1 MLTTIRS
8 WIFYAGLIPL
18 TVFFAII
25 SVCVLIL
32 PPTPRYKTIIT
43 WSKLALWWLKITCNL
58 HWEVKGIENITDRP
72 GVILCKHQSAWETIA
87 MQMIFPKQTQVLK
100 KELLRIPFFGW
111 GLACLSPIAINRKQG
126 AKSVKK
132 ILDVGQKKI
141 KDGWWV
147 LFFPEGTR
155 TAVGEIRR
163 FTQTGAALALEADC
177 PIIPVAHNAGVFW
190 KKNTVKKHPGTIDVI
205 IGAPIPTVGRS
216 RKNIIKD
223 AENWIEATCAKLPSE
238 ISAS

>member
-1 MLTTIRS
+1 
-8 WIFYAGLIPL
+8 
-18 TVFFAII
+18 
-25 SVCVLIL
+25 
-32 PPTPRYKTIIT
+32 
-43 WSKLALWWLKITCNL
+43 L
-58 HWEVKGIENITDRP
+58 HWAVRGIENITDQP

-100 KELLRIPFFGW
+100 KELLSIPFFGW
-111 GLACLSPIAINRKQG
+111 GLACLNPIAINRKQG

-132 ILDVGQKKI
+132 ILDIGQKRI

-155 TAVGEIRR
+155 IAVGENGR
-163 FTQTGAALALEADC
+163 FTQTGAALALEANC

-190 KKNTVKKHPGTIDVI
+190 KKNTVKKYPGTIEVI
-205 IGAPIPTVGRS
+205 IGAPISTAGRS

-223 AENWIEATCAKLPSE
+223 AENWIDTMCAKLPSE
-238 ISAS
+238 IGTN

>member
-111 GLACLSPIAINRKQG
+111 GLACLNPIAINRSQG
-126 AKSVKK
+126 TKSVRK
-132 ILDVGQKKI
+132 ILDLGQKRI

-147 LFFPEGTR
+147 LLFPEGTR
-155 TAVGEIRR
+155 IEVGKNGR
-163 FTQTGAALALEADC
+163 FTKTGAALALEADC

-190 KKNTVKKHPGTIDVI
+190 KKNTVKKRPGTINVI
-205 IGAPIPTVGRS
+205 IGAPISTEGRS

-223 AENWIEATCAKLPSE
+223 AENWIETTCAKLPSG

>member
-8 WIFYAGLIPL
+8 WMFYTGLIPL
-18 TVFFAII
+18 TVFFSII

-32 PPTPRYKTIIT
+32 PSTPRYKTIIT
-43 WSKLALWWLKITCNL
+43 WSKLALWWLRITCDL
-58 HWEVKGIENITDRP
+58 HWAVRGIENITDQP

-100 KELLRIPFFGW
+100 KELLSIPFFGW
-111 GLACLSPIAINRKQG
+111 GLACLNPIAINRKRG

-132 ILDVGQKKI
+132 ILDIGQKRI

-155 TAVGEIRR
+155 IAVGENGR
-163 FTQTGAALALEADC
+163 FTQTGAALALEANC

-190 KKNTVKKHPGTIDVI
+190 KKNTVKKYPGTIEVI
-205 IGAPIPTVGRS
+205 IGAPISTAGRS

-223 AENWIEATCAKLPSE
+223 AENWIDTMCAKLPSE
-238 ISAS
+238 IGTN

>member
-111 GLACLSPIAINRKQG
+111 GLACLNPIAINRSQG
-126 AKSVKK
+126 TKSVRK
-132 ILDVGQKKI
+132 ILDLGQKRI

-147 LFFPEGTR
+147 LLFPEGTR
-155 TAVGEIRR
+155 IEVGKNGR

-190 KKNTVKKHPGTIDVI
+190 KKNTVKKRPGTINVI
-205 IGAPIPTVGRS
+205 IGAPISTEGRS

-223 AENWIEATCAKLPSE
+223 AENWIETTCGKLPSD
-238 ISAS
+238 IDAN

>member
-8 WIFYAGLIPL
+8 WMFYSGLIPL
-18 TVFFAII
+18 TVFFSII

-32 PPTPRYKTIIT
+32 PSTPRYKTIIT
-43 WSKLALWWLKITCNL
+43 WSKLALWWLRITCDL
-58 HWEVKGIENITDRP
+58 HWAVRGIENITDQP

-100 KELLRIPFFGW
+100 KELLSIPFFGW
-111 GLACLSPIAINRKQG
+111 GLACLNPIAINRKRG

-132 ILDVGQKKI
+132 ILDIGQKRI

-155 TAVGEIRR
+155 IAVGENGR
-163 FTQTGAALALEADC
+163 FTQTGAALALEANC

-190 KKNTVKKHPGTIDVI
+190 KKNTVKKYPGTIEVI
-205 IGAPIPTVGRS
+205 IGAPISTAGRS

-223 AENWIEATCAKLPSE
+223 AENWIDTMCAKLPSE
-238 ISAS
+238 IGTN

>member
-1 MLTTIRS
+1 M
-8 WIFYAGLIPL
+8 FYAGLIPL
-18 TVFFAII
+18 TIFFAII

-32 PPTPRYKTIIT
+32 PSTPRYKTIII

-58 HWEVKGIENITDRP
+58 HWEVKGIENITDHP

-111 GLACLSPIAINRKQG
+111 GLACLNPIAINRKQG
-126 AKSVKK
+126 AQSVKK
-132 ILDVGQKKI
+132 ILDAGQKKI

-155 TAVGEIRR
+155 IAVGENGR

-205 IGAPIPTVGRS
+205 IGAPISTAGRS

-223 AENWIEATCAKLPSE
+223 AENWIETTCAKLPSG